1 MQKKRGHFKLLTYH
15 IVCTTIVTLLR
26 LKQDILIDFFWSLD
40 ALDYLY
46 QKYGKTAR
54 DSE

>member
-26 LKQDILIDFFWSLD
+26 QEILINFFWSLD
-40 ALDYLY
+40 AVDYLY